1 MQIDKFPDAR
11 PWGNSWEQ
19 DPGGT
24 YIPKRSG
31 HLQQDGSAAMK
42 RFIFVKPLERLKRA
56 LCWRARPSIGLCDRL
71 GKTFEEVAF
80 EWLPKPEDKGQ
91 ESLAQGLARV
101 KAPWRE
107 GVSIVGCK

>member
-1 MQIDKFPDAR
+1 
-11 PWGNSWEQ
+11 
-19 DPGGT
+19 
-24 YIPKRSG
+24 
-31 HLQQDGSAAMK
+31 MK
-42 RFIFVKPLERLKRA
+42 QFIFVK
-56 LCWRARPSIGLCDRL
+56 RPPPDPKGPCDEEQDLSTGLCDRS

-107 GVSIVGCK
+107 GVSMVGSK